1 MKELFEFAFSSIN
14 IIPTILLIFVALY
27 WLVVLFGMLD
37 MGTID
42 LDADTDVDVDVHVDA
57 DIDVDAD
64 LDVDTDIDTDVDT
77 DIHAEADTDIDHGG
91 EVHAGGHGVVMQS
104 LIFFNVGKVPL
115 LVLLSFI
122 AIPFW
127 AMALIVNY
135 YLKVDSFGLSLVLA
149 IPEFIFSLFIAKV
162 FTEPIAKIFK
172 NMDEEFG
179 KGIDYIGKT
188 AYARFDIEEN
198 KDGQIEIDIKS
209 TTNVLTARSTSGS
222 IKKGDQ
228 VLIVDQNK
236 KEGYYLVE
244 PFSI

>member
-14 IIPTILLIFVALY
+14 LIPTILLLFVSLY
-27 WLVVLFGMLD
+27 WIVVLFGMLD

-42 LDADTDVDVDVHVDA
+42 LDVDTDVDVDV
-57 DIDVDAD
+57 DVDVDIHAEV
-64 LDVDTDIDTDVDT
+64 DVDTDIDADVDA
-77 DIHAEADTDIDHGG
+77 DVDADTDVDHGG
-91 EVHAGGHGVVMQS
+91 EVHAGGPGIVMQS

-127 AMALIVNY
+127 IMALVVNY
-135 YLKVDSFGLSLVLA
+135 YLKVDSFELSLILA
-149 IPEFIFSLFIAKV
+149 VPEFILSLFIGKV
-162 FTEPIAKIFK
+162 FTEPIAKLFK

-209 TTNVLTARSTSGS
+209 TTNVLTARSISGS

>member
-1 MKELFEFAFSSIN
+1 MDSS
-14 IIPTILLIFVALY
+14 PL
-27 WLVVLFGMLD
+27 GMLD
-37 MGTID
+37 MGTVD
-42 LDADTDVDVDVHVDA
+42 LDVDTDVDVDVDVNVDVHAEVDVDA
-57 DIDVDAD
+57 DIDADVDAD
-64 LDVDTDIDTDVDT
+64 V
-77 DIHAEADTDIDHGG
+77 HAEADTDIDHGG
-91 EVHAGGHGVVMQS
+91 EVHAGGPGVVMQS

-127 AMALIVNY
+127 IMALVVNY
-135 YLKVDSFGLSLVLA
+135 YLKVDSFGLSLLLA
-149 IPEFIFSLFIAKV
+149 IPEFILSLFIAKV
-162 FTEPIAKIFK
+162 FTEPIAKLFK

-179 KGIDYIGKT
+179 KGLDYIGKT

-222 IKKGDQ
+222 IKKGEQ